1 MQRVGTDGTDGTDWF
16 EPLYDAAA
24 GDAGQVPWAR
34 GEPDPLLLS
43 WLDQPGL
50 EVAGSDTLVVG
61 CGLGDDAAE
70 LARRGCR
77 VVAFDI
83 SPTAVAW
90 ARERFAGSG
99 VEFLVA
105 DLLDLPGGLV
115 ASAGLVVEVRTVQS
129 LPEELRG
136 DAMAAIA
143 AAVAPGGVLVH
154 VGLVATNPRA
164 AMTWDGPPWALAP
177 DELVAYEQAGLQ
189 RLDLAHPTP
198 PAGPAGDVG
207 DAMEVVLT
215 MRRPDPTAAPGAP
228 PAVT

>member
-1 MQRVGTDGTDGTDWF
+1 MQHQGSEWF

-24 GDAGQVPWAR
+24 GDVDRVPWAR
-34 GEPDPLLLS
+34 GEPDRLLRS

-50 EVAGSDTLVVG
+50 EVAGSDVLVVG

-83 SPTAVAW
+83 SPTAIDW
-90 ARERFAGSG
+90 AGQRFAETD
-99 VEFLVA
+99 VQFLVA
-105 DLLDLPGGLV
+105 DLLDLPEHLV

-129 LPEELRG
+129 LPEDLR
-136 DAMAAIA
+136 DEAMQAIA
-143 AAVAPGGVLVH
+143 ATVAPGGLLVH

-164 AMTWDGPPWALAP
+164 QATWDGPPWPLAP
-177 DELVAYEQAGLQ
+177 EELAAYEQAGLQ
-189 RLDLAHPTP
+189 RLDLAHPVDADT
-198 PAGPAGDVG
+198 

-215 MRRPDPTAAPGAP
+215 MQRPLPDAPDTAS
-228 PAVT
+228 

>member
-1 MQRVGTDGTDGTDWF
+1 MQGVGTDGTDWF

-24 GDAGQVPWAR
+24 GDARQVPWAR
-34 GEPDPLLLS
+34 GQPNPLLRS

-50 EVAGSDTLVVG
+50 QVAGSDALVVG

-70 LARRGCR
+70 LVRRGCR

-83 SPTAVAW
+83 SPTAVTW
-90 ARERFAGSG
+90 ASQRFADTG

-105 DLLDLPGGLV
+105 DLLDLPDRLV

-129 LPEELRG
+129 LPEQLRG
-136 DAMAAIA
+136 DAIAAIA
-143 AAVAPGGVLVH
+143 STVAPGGVLVH

-164 AMTWDGPPWALAP
+164 AMTWAGPPWALAP
-177 DELVAYEQAGLQ
+177 DELAAYEQAGLE
-189 RLDLAHPTP
+189 RIDLAHPAEP
-198 PAGPAGDVG
+198 DG

-215 MRRPDPTAAPGAP
+215 MQRPDPTAAPA
-228 PAVT
+228 AATAAT

>member
-1 MQRVGTDGTDGTDWF
+1 MQRDGTDWF

-24 GDAGQVPWAR
+24 GDPGRVPWAR
-34 GEPDPLLLS
+34 GEPDPLLRS

-50 EVAGSDTLVVG
+50 EVARSDALVVG

-90 ARERFAGSG
+90 ARRRFADTD

-105 DLLDLPGGLV
+105 DLLELPDRLV

-129 LPEELRG
+129 LAEELRG
-136 DAMAAIA
+136 DAMRAIA
-143 AAVAPGGVLVH
+143 ATVAPGGLLVH
-154 VGLVATNPRA
+154 IGLVATSPRA
-164 AMTWDGPPWALAP
+164 AATSDGPPWPLAP

-189 RLDLAHPTP
+189 RRELAHPTGSTDP
-198 PAGPAGDVG
+198 DGEVG

-215 MRRPDPTAAPGAP
+215 MQRPAPDAAGPHTPGR
-228 PAVT
+228 

>member
-1 MQRVGTDGTDGTDWF
+1 MQREGTDWF

-24 GDAGQVPWAR
+24 GDPGQVPWAR
-34 GEPDPLLLS
+34 GEPDRLLRS

-50 EVAGSDTLVVG
+50 EVAGSDALVVG
-61 CGLGDDAAE
+61 CWLGDDASE

-77 VVAFDI
+77 VVAFDV

-90 ARERFAGSG
+90 ARERFADSG

-105 DLLDLPGGLV
+105 DLLDLPDRLV

-129 LPEELRG
+129 LAEELRG

-143 AAVAPGGVLVH
+143 ATVAPGGLLVH
-154 VGLVATNPRA
+154 VGLLATNPRA
-164 AMTWDGPPWALAP
+164 AMTWDGPPWPLSP
-177 DELVAYEQAGLQ
+177 DELGAYEQAGLE
-189 RLDLAHPTP
+189 RLDLAHPPQSTES
-198 PAGPAGDVG
+198 AEASG

-215 MRRPDPTAAPGAP
+215 MQRPAPAP
-228 PAVT
+228 AGPAS